1 MGLYIGWNQ
10 GGRVRTLRELLV
22 RRPMRANIGKIELR
36 KSCFHFGIL
45 GMSSRGPPRVSAR
58 VDNQFRFG
66 IAGSCMLFNG
76 PPTWAYRHLIS
87 PEIGRAHV
95 LTPFTNPHLVCLLLL
110 YKQLYQNSTLFS
122 LLFSFTLFPILLFLF
137 L

>member
-66 IAGSCMLFNG
+66 IAGSCMIFNG
-76 PPTWAYRHLIS
+76 PTPWAYRH
-87 PEIGRAHV
+87 V
-95 LTPFTNPHLVCLLLL
+95 LTQVQFRARKPA
-110 YKQLYQNSTLFS
+110 KRTLKWRMMAKH
-122 LLFSFTLFPILLFLF
+122 
-137 L
+137 

>member
-1 MGLYIGWNQ
+1 MIRRPPRSTRTDTLFPYTTLFRSVLHLLLDEDVEFLDQPRFRRVDQGFGLHHDLQEIGLYIGWNQ

-66 IAGSCMLFNG
+66 IAGS
-76 PPTWAYRHLIS
+76 
-87 PEIGRAHV
+87 
-95 LTPFTNPHLVCLLLL
+95 
-110 YKQLYQNSTLFS
+110 
-122 LLFSFTLFPILLFLF
+122 
-137 L
+137 

>member
-66 IAGSCMLFNG
+66 IAGSCMIFNG
-76 PPTWAYRHLIS
+76 SPTWARSEEHTSELQSLMRISYAVFCLKKKNRHN
-87 PEIGRAHV
+87 R
-95 LTPFTNPHLVCLLLL
+95 
-110 YKQLYQNSTLFS
+110 
-122 LLFSFTLFPILLFLF
+122 
-137 L
+137 